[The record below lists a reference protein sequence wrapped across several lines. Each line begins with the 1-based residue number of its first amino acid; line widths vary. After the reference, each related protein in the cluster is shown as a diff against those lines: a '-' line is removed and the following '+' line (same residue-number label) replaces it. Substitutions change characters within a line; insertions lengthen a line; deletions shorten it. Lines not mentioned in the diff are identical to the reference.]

1 MTDGEL
7 LLAMSDLLDTKL
19 KAELQPIR
27 DDIHVLKGEMQEVK
41 SDIRLLKKDVQ
52 MLKSEMQEVKG
63 DIRLLKKDVQ
73 TLKGD
78 VQTLK
83 CEMQSVKTEI
93 RVMKTEMQAM
103 KTDLCQVKLYQEN
116 ILEPRLNTIEAC
128 YTSTYDRYK
137 KDAERM
143 ETAFADIEILKRTV
157 ENHSIQLQRLA

>member
-1 MTDGEL
+1 MTDNEL

-27 DDIHVLKGEMQEVK
+27 DDIH
-41 SDIRLLKKDVQ
+41 ILKKDVQ

-73 TLKGD
+73 TLK
-78 VQTLK
+78 
-83 CEMQSVKTEI
+83 CEMQTVKAEMRVMKMEMQAMKTEMH
-93 RVMKTEMQAM
+93 VVKTEMQAM

-128 YTSTYDRYK
+128 YTSTYDRYRR
-137 KDAERM
+137 DAERM
-143 ETAFADIEILKRTV
+143 ETAFSDIEILKRTV

>member
-1 MTDGEL
+1 MTDNEL

-27 DDIHVLKGEMQEVK
+27 DDIHILKGEMQEVK

-52 MLKSEMQEVKG
+52 
-63 DIRLLKKDVQ
+63 
-73 TLKGD
+73 
-78 VQTLK
+78 TLK
-83 CEMQSVKTEI
+83 CEMQTMKTEMH
-93 RVMKTEMQAM
+93 VMKTEMQAM

-137 KDAERM
+137 RDAERM
-143 ETAFADIEILKRTV
+143 ETAFSDIEILKRTV

>member
-1 MTDGEL
+1 MTDNEL

-27 DDIHVLKGEMQEVK
+27 DDIHIL
-41 SDIRLLKKDVQ
+41 
-52 MLKSEMQEVKG
+52 
-63 DIRLLKKDVQ
+63 
-73 TLKGD
+73 
-78 VQTLK
+78 
-83 CEMQSVKTEI
+83 
-93 RVMKTEMQAM
+93 KTEMQAM

-137 KDAERM
+137 RDVQRM
-143 ETAFADIEILKRTV
+143 ETAFSDIEILKRTV

>member
-1 MTDGEL
+1 MTDNEL

-27 DDIHVLKGEMQEVK
+27 DDIHILKKDVETLKCEMQEVK
-41 SDIRLLKKDVQ
+41 SEIRLLKN
-52 MLKSEMQEVKG
+52 
-63 DIRLLKKDVQ
+63 
-73 TLKGD
+73 D

-83 CEMQSVKTEI
+83 CEMQEVKTEMH
-93 RVMKTEMQAM
+93 VMKTEMQAI

-137 KDAERM
+137 RDAERM
-143 ETAFADIEILKRTV
+143 ETAFSDIEILKRTV